1 MPQSFISSII
11 VFVISIFSTLVG
23 ITFDN
28 GGVSVDMVTV
38 IAEYGQDGNAS
49 DDTIDVAAF
58 PPTNT
63 V

>member
-1 MPQSFISSII
+1 M
-11 VFVISIFSTLVG
+11 G